1 MNIFAD
7 NGEGIL
13 AAADPPG
20 SGCNCPDALG
30 VVQHHIEGQ
39 PIPDCPTHGEHP
51 DSPTPAELDPL
62 AVGLLAALASND
74 EETSLGGL
82 LAHVD
87 HLNTR
92 ANEAHAYPTMKES

>member
-7 NGEGIL
+7 NGEAIL

-39 PIPDCPTHGEHP
+39 LIPDCPAHGSHP
-51 DSPTPAELDPL
+51 DQPTPAELDPL
-62 AVGLLAALASND
+62 AAQIAAHF
-74 EETSLGGL
+74 T
-82 LAHVD
+82 
-87 HLNTR
+87 
-92 ANEAHAYPTMKES
+92 PTTKES